1 MLLRPFSDAVP
12 SAANRIEV
20 RVVRTKPKAVEILYV
35 VTGDISG
42 LRIAPVTS
50 PDCADELWRTTCF
63 EAFIRG
69 PESERYW
76 EFNFAPSTQ
85 WAAYGFDAYRA
96 WVRNAKEA
104 GRPRIDV
111 SGDGARL
118 ELRAML
124 DLRNVTEL
132 PDDDAWTFALSAVI
146 EDKNGVKSFWA
157 LAHPPDKPD
166 FHHADCFALTL
177 PPP

>member
-12 SAANRIEV
+12 SAAKQIEV
-20 RVVRTKPKAVEILYV
+20 RVARSKPKAVEIVYV
-35 VTGDISG
+35 VTGNIAG
-42 LRIAPVTS
+42 LRTAPVAS
-50 PDCADELWRTTCF
+50 PDCTDELWRTTCF
-63 EAFIRG
+63 EAFIRA
-69 PESERYW
+69 PESDRYL

-104 GRPRIDV
+104 GVPRIDV
-111 SGDGARL
+111 SCDDARF
-118 ELRAML
+118 ELRAEL
-124 DLRNVTEL
+124 DLRNVIEL
-132 PDDDAWTFALSAVI
+132 PDDAAWTLALSAVI
-146 EDKNGVKSFWA
+146 EDKSGTKSFWA
-157 LAHPPDKPD
+157 LAHPPGKPD